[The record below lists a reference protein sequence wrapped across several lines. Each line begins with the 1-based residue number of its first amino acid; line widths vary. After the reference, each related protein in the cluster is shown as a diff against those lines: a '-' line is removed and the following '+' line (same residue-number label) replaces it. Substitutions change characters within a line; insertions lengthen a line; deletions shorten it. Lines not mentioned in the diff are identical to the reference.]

1 MPKMKTH
8 RAGAKRY
15 RVTATGKFM
24 RKQAGRSHL
33 NSHMSSRAK
42 RSLDHTVVVDDTLI
56 PKIRV
61 QLPYLKY
68 SR

>member
-8 RAGAKRY
+8 RSGAKRY
-15 RVTATGKFM
+15 RVTATGKLI

-33 NSHMSSRAK
+33 NEHMNSRQK
-42 RSLDHTVVVDDTLI
+42 RNLDHTVVVDDSLV
-56 PKIRV
+56 PKIKT